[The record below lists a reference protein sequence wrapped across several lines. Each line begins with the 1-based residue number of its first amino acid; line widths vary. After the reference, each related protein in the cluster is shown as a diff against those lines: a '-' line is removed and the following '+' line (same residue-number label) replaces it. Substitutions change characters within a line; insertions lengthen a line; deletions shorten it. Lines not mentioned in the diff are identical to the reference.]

1 VPLAAPTSLAAQMLV
16 IRPNG
21 TQDHHVANCNV
32 SNPAHPGAMTGDEF
46 QQAAITVFGR
56 SWRGQTSVRFG
67 VDRATVWRWGQHG
80 VSGPAD
86 ALMALLLKQHL
97 AELDAGIVDSRK
109 ARQEKHQR
117 IIAEMRDA
125 VVTTHLLVE
134 RAREILCHEPPR
146 LDSSAD

>member
-1 VPLAAPTSLAAQMLV
+1 MPLAAPTSLAAQTLV
-16 IRPNG
+16 TRTLG
-21 TQDHHVANCNV
+21 TQPRHVAVCNV
-32 SNPAHPGAMTGDEF
+32 TTNAHPGAMTGDEF
-46 QQAAITVFGR
+46 QQAASTVFGPR
-56 SWRGQTSVRFG
+56 WRGQTSVRFG

-97 AELDAGIVDSRK
+97 AELDAGAFDSRK
-109 ARQEKHQR
+109 ARQEHRQR

-134 RAREILCHEPPR
+134 RARQMLGQPPPR
-146 LDSSAD
+146 LDSAAD